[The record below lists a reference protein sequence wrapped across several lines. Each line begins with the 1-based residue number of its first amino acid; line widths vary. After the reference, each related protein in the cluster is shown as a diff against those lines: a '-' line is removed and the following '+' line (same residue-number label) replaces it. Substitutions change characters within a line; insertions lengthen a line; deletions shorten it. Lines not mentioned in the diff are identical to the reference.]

1 MIKKKLPIN
10 IFMISQLSLDLPI
23 YHAILSLLHVYTFLS
38 NHFQV
43 DLDYISEFLR
53 QKYSVFNASKFPEL
67 LILLKL
73 LY

>member
-23 YHAILSLLHVYTFLS
+23 YHAILSLLYTFLS

>member
-10 IFMISQLSLDLPI
+10 IFRISQPFNRYTHLLRNTL
-23 YHAILSLLHVYTFLS
+23 AIIYTFLS

>member
-1 MIKKKLPIN
+1 MIKKKLPII

-23 YHAILSLLHVYTFLS
+23 YHAILSLLYTFLR

-53 QKYSVFNASKFPEL
+53 QTYSVFNASKFPEL
-67 LILLKL
+67 
-73 LY
+73 

>member
-10 IFMISQLSLDLPI
+10 IFMISQLALDLPI
-23 YHAILSLLHVYTFLS
+23 YHAILSLLYTFLS

-43 DLDYISEFLR
+43 DLDYIFEFLR